1 LLYESILT
9 YSRHVASQRRYS
21 ISYRDIY
28 NIYNIYS
35 LREFIL
41 FTKSLENNAANL
53 IKEKYDRKW
62 GSIMGA
68 YFKLSISTK
77 NKRILHIIRE
87 LEMRGLNISE
97 LFCQYIAEGFDKDIK
112 EGHIKELIDA
122 LPNTPKMEF
131 FE

>member
-1 LLYESILT
+1 
-9 YSRHVASQRRYS
+9 
-21 ISYRDIY
+21 
-28 NIYNIYS
+28 
-35 LREFIL
+35 
-41 FTKSLENNAANL
+41 
-53 IKEKYDRKW
+53 
-62 GSIMGA
+62 MGA